1 MRRQLSGPMIF
12 YPTGRSIPGVLETVV
27 NSLRLFLP
35 DISISH
41 YYTVN
46 NPAGSH
52 RYQKWS
58 QSSKE
63 SILLLPDLDTVH
75 VAAFEDAGT
84 AKEGVDWLFHVSITD
99 TESRGVRCII
109 VDLGFS
115 EEVVTEHLSSL
126 LDFSDSLAM
135 SFCIESGHLHDL
147 EDFSDQNQLGPH
159 WLKMMGKSVDPRK
172 IKYSDVLKQEVVD
185 VEQNPCHNHV
195 VGAID
200 FTAAWTMY
208 LGQSFLDSIDAT
220 KLEQLDAKIYQLSDS
235 LVRVTLFDDPFSFAS
250 VSSIQRLWDFRAT
263 LELDQ
268 TAHKLVRPW

>member
-12 YPTGRSIPGVLETVV
+12 YSTGHSIPWVLETVV
-27 NSLRLFLP
+27 DSLRLFLP
-35 DISISH
+35 DMSISH
-41 YYTVN
+41 YYAVN
-46 NPAGSH
+46 DPAASH
-52 RYQKWS
+52 RYRRWS
-58 QSSKE
+58 QSSLE
-63 SILLLPDLDTVH
+63 SILQLPDLDAVH

-84 AKEGVDWLFHVSITD
+84 AKEGVDWLFHVSVTD

-115 EEVVTEHLSSL
+115 EEVVTEHLSTL
-126 LDFSDSLAM
+126 LNFSDSLAKA
-135 SFCIESGHLHDL
+135 FCIESGHLHDL

-159 WLKMMGKSVDPRK
+159 WFKMKGKPVEPRK
-172 IKYSDVLKQEVVD
+172 IKYSDVLKQEIVD
-185 VEQNPCHNHV
+185 VELNPCHNHV

-220 KLEQLDAKIYQLSDS
+220 KLGQLDAKICQLSDS

-250 VSSIQRLWDFRAT
+250 ASSIERLWDFRAT

-268 TAHKLVRPW
+268 IAHKFVRPW